1 MFLLLCAAPSAAT
14 ILSPPVVFHGDPVE
28 QALVEGK
35 TFSLPFRVL
44 VRDDA
49 VLESLRVDAGR
60 VDDAARILPDRV
72 MARAADALAAPAGYR
87 EERRVLTGVLEPG
100 VDCAVLEAVAD
111 GQVVQ
116 EVVHLREIGRLH
128 GADITG
134 PGSFVSVEPGR
145 DTIAKARTSRLPGGR
160 PIVHFSQDA
169 WDASSATQSDSPN
182 LDLWRELM
190 RIAQTTRR
198 PTDFQ
203 QSIDEN
209 ALQRALEQHLPGH
222 TLRQV
227 VELDAGLFNNAYR
240 VDTDAASFVLKV
252 APHAAVPVFFVER
265 HLMARE
271 QHLAPRLRA
280 AHPLVP
286 EYGDFFDIADRPA
299 FLQRLVPGRL
309 WHAVESDL
317 NAEENALLWRQLGD
331 FARTLHTET
340 GDRFG
345 YPDPFV
351 HAAKWS
357 RFIELNVEGLAED
370 CRRHD
375 ALHPEVEDFLALFP
389 RFGRRLDEVT
399 TPRLLHGDLW
409 PRNVL
414 IDGEGPDIHIVAVVD
429 GERAFWGDPL
439 ADWVLILYDVPEAF
453 WVGYGENLAKGGDP
467 VRIDVYKGMNFM
479 LNILEAKRFEESDA
493 GPRERLGAVNRR
505 LRSASA

>member
-1 MFLLLCAAPSAAT
+1 
-14 ILSPPVVFHGDPVE
+14 
-28 QALVEGK
+28 
-35 TFSLPFRVL
+35 
-44 VRDDA
+44 
-49 VLESLRVDAGR
+49 
-60 VDDAARILPDRV
+60 
-72 MARAADALAAPAGYR
+72 
-87 EERRVLTGVLEPG
+87 
-100 VDCAVLEAVAD
+100 
-111 GQVVQ
+111 
-116 EVVHLREIGRLH
+116 
-128 GADITG
+128 
-134 PGSFVSVEPGR
+134 
-145 DTIAKARTSRLPGGR
+145 
-160 PIVHFSQDA
+160 
-169 WDASSATQSDSPN
+169 
-182 LDLWRELM
+182 M

-203 QSIDEN
+203 QPVDEN
-209 ALQRALEQHLPGH
+209 ALRRALEQHLPGH
-222 TLRQV
+222 TPRQV

-240 VDTDAASFVLKV
+240 VDTDGASFILKV

-299 FLQRLVPGRL
+299 FLQGLVPGRL
-309 WHAVESDL
+309 WHAVESEL
-317 NAEENALLWRQLGD
+317 SAEENAILWRQLGD

-351 HAAKWS
+351 HAATWS

-375 ALHPEVEDFLALFP
+375 ALSREVEDFLELLP
-389 RFGRRLDEVT
+389 RFDRRLDEVT

-429 GERAFWGDPL
+429 GERAYWGDPL

-453 WVGYGENLAKGGDP
+453 WVGYGENLEQEGDP
-467 VRIDVYKGMNFM
+467 VRIDVYKGMYFM

-493 GPRERLGAVNRR
+493 GPRERLDAVNRR